1 MSNRHIKVQYSDGD
15 NPVVYENDKR
25 LSEKEIVDLLVEG
38 FEDVDIL
45 IKCLEEV
52 RHELV
57 SISGLEAFDGA
68 SERVVRAGNY
78 NGDIHDLP
86 EIYNKRVTVPLDE
99 IIKLDFKD
107 LIKKI
112 DEAIT

>member
-1 MSNRHIKVQYSDGD
+1 MTNRHIKVQYHDGD
-15 NPVVYENDKR
+15 NPVVYENDR
-25 LSEKEIVDLLVEG
+25 ILTEKEIVDLLVEG
-38 FEDVDIL
+38 FEDVDVL

-57 SISGLEAFDGA
+57 SISGLKAFDKVYDGKA
-68 SERVVRAGNY
+68 KYVC
-78 NGDIHDLP
+78 IPLKDLIDL
-86 EIYNKRVTVPLDE
+86 EYSN
-99 IIKLDFKD
+99 